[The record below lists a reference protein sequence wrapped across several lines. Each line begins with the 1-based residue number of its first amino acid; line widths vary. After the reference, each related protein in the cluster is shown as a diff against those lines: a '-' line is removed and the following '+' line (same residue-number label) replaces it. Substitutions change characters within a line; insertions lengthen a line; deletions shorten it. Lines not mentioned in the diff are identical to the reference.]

1 MASLPPPTSIPGIAV
16 DEVLIIPEIQ
26 DLLMADASDDAQGTS
41 SSGDNDTGD
50 IEGAGYLAEAP
61 ARSEAV
67 AFEEQLDGEFRP
79 QKTTRSIPEC
89 IVATTAHAETAGQVA
104 SPQQDMQQQQN
115 NPPSSSTAPD
125 VPNVS
130 STGQQHI
137 QRMSHADIDGLCYK
151 LQARTAS
158 LGDDKH
164 EKVRCSSPAEG
175 ADPGPPSRV
184 VSPAP
189 SGSAA
194 EAVRAAARCGPG
206 EGAPGA
212 PTGGRRSLGPA
223 ARRRAGGTGLGE
235 AASLPSLAVSST
247 SMSH

>member
-89 IVATTAHAETAGQVA
+89 IVATSAHAETAGQIA

-164 EKVRCSSPAEG
+164 EK
-175 ADPGPPSRV
+175 
-184 VSPAP
+184 
-189 SGSAA
+189 
-194 EAVRAAARCGPG
+194 AAAHQQKAQIRGLRAELSRLRQVEAQLKQYEQRPV
-206 EGAPGA
+206 
-212 PTGGRRSLGPA
+212 A
-223 ARRRAGGTGLGE
+223 ALEKELQALLQEVADLSGQLQD
-235 AASLPSLAVSST
+235 AAQEELDWT
-247 SMSH
+247 NSMASNLRV